1 MSNETQYSKSKELGY
16 DYLNERNSE
25 AIYEISSPEYIL
37 FNEKFNINEKEKFL
51 NTCSKFF
58 DECKKDI
65 EDYFVD
71 CDIFDDIDDFDNI
84 NLHDYY
90 DHICFDGTYGSTDR
104 AISIYLMKYETE
116 DEYIARK
123 EKLKQAKA
131 LSDKKKAEAKAKREL
146 KKTNP
151 AKALVEGL
159 TPEMKEA
166 IKKELLK

>member
-1 MSNETQYSKSKELGY
+1 MSEEYSKSKALGY
-16 DYLNERNSE
+16 DYLNERDNE
-25 AIYEISSPEYIL
+25 VIYEVTSPEYVL
-37 FNEKFNINEKEKFL
+37 FHENFNINDKDKFL
-51 NTCSKFF
+51 KTCSKFF
-58 DECKKDI
+58 DKCKEYI

-71 CDIFDDIDDFDNI
+71 CDIFDDIECFDDI

-90 DHICFDGTYGSTDR
+90 DYIAFDGTHHESDR

-116 DEYIARK
+116 DEYIVRK
-123 EKLKQAKA
+123 EQQKQANILA
-131 LSDKKKAEAKAKREL
+131 AKKREEAKVKREL

>member
-1 MSNETQYSKSKELGY
+1 MNEDYSKSKALGY
-16 DYLNERNSE
+16 DYLNERDNE
-25 AIYEISSPEYIL
+25 LIYEICSPEYIL

-58 DECKKDI
+58 DACKKEI
-65 EDYFVD
+65 EDYFVY

-90 DHICFDGTYGSTDR
+90 DYFVFDNTHYESDR
-104 AISIYLMKYETE
+104 AISIYLMKCETE

-123 EKLKQAKA
+123 EKQKQANA
-131 LSDKKKAEAKAKREL
+131 LAAKKRAEAKAKREL